1 MDERPRRR
9 TGDNAEGQRA
19 RIEHVTARALLE
31 ATTIDDAA
39 EGILQA
45 VCATLGWVHGAV
57 WMVDRSADVLRC
69 AHTWNPPSTHLP
81 EFVRISRE
89 LTFARGVGLPG
100 RVWASGEPAWIPDVT
115 LDLNFPR
122 ARIAVK
128 EHLHAAFGFPI
139 TVRGEVVS
147 VMEFFNREIQQPDPA
162 LLSTLTAVGHQIGMF
177 FDRRR
182 AQDELDRFFTL
193 SLDLLCVAGFD
204 GYFKRVNP
212 AWQRQLGWSEAELL
226 SRPYIELIHPDDLE
240 ATYAAAGRLKEGRE
254 IIYFE
259 NRYFHKDGTIRWLLW
274 ASTPLPA
281 EQVIY
286 ATARDITERKAAE
299 ETMAELVRALEV
311 SKQRA
316 EDAAATKSVF
326 LANMSH
332 EIRTPLNAII
342 GMTGLALQT
351 RLTDEQR
358 DYLGTVKSSGEAL
371 LDLINDILDFSK
383 IEAKHLDLEHTP
395 FDLRETVGDACKV
408 LALRAGE
415 KGVELALDIETDVP
429 ERVLGDAGRL
439 RQVLLNVI
447 GNAVKFTN
455 EGEVVLTVSL
465 DRSTSDEVRLTFT
478 VRDTGIGIPEDKL
491 AHIFQAFTQADS
503 STTRRFG
510 GTGLGLAIAERLVE
524 LMGGRIWAESV
535 VGKGSTFHFT
545 AAFGRAVGAP
555 DTVAGASRGLDGLR
569 VLVVDDNA
577 TNRRILEQMLASWH
591 MEPTTVADAKEALQ
605 ALRQASIR
613 ERFDAVIADC
623 QMPDVD
629 GFMLASQI
637 RADQRVRATPIVM
650 LTSMG
655 RAEDIA
661 RSREVGLHAYLTKP
675 VKHSDLLD
683 ALVSIFGAATT
694 RSVAHQVLEPSATPD
709 RCLKILVAED
719 NPVNRQLV
727 MTLLQKR
734 GHAVHAVEDGRAAVD
749 ADSAAVYDVIVM
761 DVQMPRMSGLEAA
774 TAIRARERGSDRHVP
789 ILALTAHAMQGDRE
803 RCLNAGMD
811 GYLTKPINVDDLVAT
826 VERFGGSAALPEQP
840 EPREQPVA
848 AAVAAPPATLSVFD
862 EEAALKHTGDRQLL
876 KQVLAMFRPD
886 ARTTLQ
892 RIDRAIAAR
901 RADDLRA
908 HAHALKGSSAT
919 VGAAIVRQIAAELE
933 QIGRAG
939 TVGGGRRLA
948 TRLRK
953 ELQRFDK
960 ALAAAG
966 MIGARPVAGRAAA
979 PAGKRRAAPKTRT
992 ARATPTARK
1001 SPTARKTPAGPKP
1014 RPRRRS

>member
-1 MDERPRRR
+1 MAERPRGRS
-9 TGDNAEGQRA
+9 GDNPDGPRT
-19 RIEHVTARALLE
+19 RIEHVAARALLE
-31 ATTIDDAA
+31 ATTIDEAA
-39 EGILQA
+39 AGILQS
-45 VCATLGWVHGAV
+45 VCETLGWAHGAMWV
-57 WMVDRSADVLRC
+57 VDRSTETLRC
-69 AHTWNPPSTHLP
+69 ARIWNPPSVHLP
-81 EFVRISRE
+81 EFGKISRDT
-89 LTFARGVGLPG
+89 TFVRGVGLPG
-100 RVWASGEPAWIPDVT
+100 RVWATGEPAWIPDVT

-122 ARIAVK
+122 ARVAVR

-162 LLSTLTAVGHQIGMF
+162 LLSTLTAVGNQIGMF
-177 FDRRR
+177 FDRQR
-182 AQDELDRFFTL
+182 AQDELNRFFNL
-193 SLDLLCVAGFD
+193 SLDMLCVADFD

-212 AWQRQLGWSEAELL
+212 AWQRHLGWSEKELL

-240 ATYAAAGRLKEGRE
+240 ATYAAVATLEEGRE
-254 IIYFE
+254 VIYFE

-281 EQVIY
+281 ERVIY
-286 ATARDITERKAAE
+286 ATARDNTERKAAE
-299 ETMAELVRALEV
+299 ETMAQLVRALEV

-316 EDAAATKSVF
+316 EEAAATKSVF

-358 DYLGTVKSSGEAL
+358 DYLSTVKTSGESL

-415 KGVELALDIETDVP
+415 KGLELACDIEANVP

-439 RQVLLNVI
+439 RQVLLNVL

-465 DRSTSDEVRLTFT
+465 DTPEADEVRLKFV
-478 VRDTGIGIPEDKL
+478 VRDTGIGIPADKL

-524 LMGGRIWAESV
+524 LMGGRIWVESELE
-535 VGKGSTFHFT
+535 KGSTFHFT
-545 AAFGRAVGAP
+545 VAFGQVVAAA
-555 DTVAGASRGLDGLR
+555 DTVPGASRGLDGLR

-577 TNRRILEQMLASWH
+577 TNRRILEQMLNSWH
-591 MEPTTVADAKEALQ
+591 MEPTAVADAKQAMQ

-613 ERFDAVIADC
+613 ERYDAVIADC
-623 QMPDVD
+623 QMPDTD

-637 RADQRVRATPIVM
+637 RADHRVRTTPIVM

-661 RSREVGLHAYLTKP
+661 RGRDVGLHAYLTKP

-683 ALVSIFGAATT
+683 ALVSIFGAST
-694 RSVAHQVLEPSATPD
+694 RKSARKVLEPAPTPD
-709 RCLKILVAED
+709 RRLNVLVAED

-727 MTLLQKR
+727 TTLLKKR
-734 GHAVHAVEDGRAAVD
+734 GHAVHAVEDGHAAVE
-749 ADSAAVYDVIVM
+749 ADIAARYDVIVM
-761 DVQMPRMSGLEAA
+761 DVQMPRMSGLEASVS
-774 TAIRARERGSDRHVP
+774 IRARERGTLRHVP

-826 VERFGGSAALPEQP
+826 VERFGSASPQP
-840 EPREQPVA
+840 PARVA
-848 AAVAAPPATLSVFD
+848 EAAQVAAPASSTATKPPVFD
-862 EEAALKHTGDRQLL
+862 EAAALKNTGDRDLL
-876 KQVLAMFRPD
+876 KTVIALFRPD
-886 ARTTLQ
+886 ASATLQ
-892 RIDRAIAAR
+892 RIDRAIASR
-901 RADDLRA
+901 NADGLRT
-908 HAHALKGSSAT
+908 HAHALKGSAAT
-919 VGAAIVRQIAAELE
+919 VGAAAVRHHAAELE

-939 TVGGGRRLA
+939 SVAGAKRLVTSLRREMV
-948 TRLRK
+948 RL
-953 ELQRFDK
+953 DI
-960 ALAAAG
+960 ALKAAG
-966 MIGARPVAGRAAA
+966 LTGRT
-979 PAGKRRAAPKTRT
+979 RAAPRRVARSRAAKHTR
-992 ARATPTARK
+992 A
-1001 SPTARKTPAGPKP
+1001 
-1014 RPRRRS
+1014 RRRS